1 LTIPI
6 DKIALVMNKF
16 DKRIAILPEK
26 ISENLKQ
33 AVVAVIP
40 LDERTVIPSVNRGI
54 PFMIDNKTQPAA
66 RGVYALVEALRARFI
81 KVEIDEPEK
90 TIKR

>member
-1 LTIPI
+1 
-6 DKIALVMNKF
+6 
-16 DKRIAILPEK
+16 
-26 ISENLKQ
+26 
-33 AVVAVIP
+33 
-40 LDERTVIPSVNRGI
+40 
-54 PFMIDNKTQPAA
+54 MIDNKTQPAA